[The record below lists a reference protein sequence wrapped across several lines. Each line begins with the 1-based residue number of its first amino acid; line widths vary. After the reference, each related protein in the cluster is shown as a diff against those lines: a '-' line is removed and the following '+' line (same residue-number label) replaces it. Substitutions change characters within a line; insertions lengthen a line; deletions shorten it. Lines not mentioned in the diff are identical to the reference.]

1 MKMMLSARSEPL
13 EVQERLWLY
22 RAPES
27 ARAHTF
33 AEDVRAGLARAP
45 KRLLPKYLYDDL
57 GSELFEAICLLPEYY
72 LTRAE
77 TEILGRD
84 AGAML
89 DAFGHPLELIELGS
103 GSASKTRLL
112 IAQALRRQERL
123 IYHPIDIS
131 SGALIASATRLIA
144 DFEGLVVKAHAND
157 YFNVLASGALDTTDR
172 ILALFM
178 GSNIGNYE
186 PAQAAAL
193 LRALAG
199 ALRPGDGLLLG
210 ADLKKD
216 PAILERAYDDSIGL
230 TAAFNKNLLARINR
244 ELGGTFDPTLFEH
257 VAHYDAGKGSVD
269 SFLVSQRSQTVA
281 IAGLDIAV
289 RFALG
294 EAIFTE
300 SSYKFSPEDIA
311 QIGARAGFTVRGT
324 WSDAE
329 RRFCVWLLVVE
340 P

>member
-1 MKMMLSARSEPL
+1 MKMMLPERTQPL
-13 EVQERLWLY
+13 AIQERLWLY
-22 RAPES
+22 RAQES

-33 AEDVRAGLARAP
+33 AEDVRAGLTSAP

-77 TEILGRD
+77 AEILARD

-89 DAFGHPLELIELGS
+89 DAFGYPLELVELGS

-112 IAQALRRQERL
+112 IAQALRRQKRL
-123 IYHPIDIS
+123 VYHPIDIS
-131 SGALIASATRLIA
+131 SGALIASATRLTGE
-144 DFEGLVVKAHAND
+144 FEDLVVKAHAND
-157 YFNVLASGALDTTDR
+157 YFDVLAGGLDTTDPV
-172 ILALFM
+172 LALFM

-186 PAQAAAL
+186 PAQAAVL
-193 LRALAG
+193 LGTLAN

-216 PAILERAYDDSIGL
+216 PAVLERAYDDAIGV
-230 TAAFNKNLLARINR
+230 TAAFNKNLLVRINR
-244 ELGGTFDPTLFEH
+244 ELGGGFDPRSFAH

-269 SFLVSQRSQTVA
+269 SFLVSQRNQTVP
-281 IAGLDIAV
+281 IEGLDLSA

-300 SSYKFSPEDIA
+300 SSYKFSLEDIA

-324 WSDAE
+324 WYDTE

-340 P
+340 